1 MLATLNAAYGGVRG
15 QNQAVALD
23 FVRYTK
29 ESVRIADV
37 IGDAALSVGM
47 RAVLAYG
54 HLYTGQL
61 REAERV
67 ADEAIRLVATDPHR
81 SPEFVGISPLMG
93 ARVSRLFAVGC
104 MRDPVTALR
113 EFPLVRQDATE
124 AGYPEQALWALMWET
139 ELKYALGDTDGIRAL
154 AQTAMR
160 LAENL
165 GVINEM
171 LAAVSRCDALACD
184 RDWRTLLD
192 IATDTLRG
200 IRPRSAGRLWEP
212 RVLALMG
219 NAELE
224 LGNLEPDR
232 AAAQESVTFMR
243 ESQALFNPHGYALLA
258 RAQLALTEPAADIA
272 HTLDEYE
279 ELLARTEFHVYAGEL
294 HELRARLAAR
304 EGQHP
309 KCTAALARAY
319 ACYTR
324 FNMTEQAA
332 RIEALQVS
340 GSSH

>member
-1 MLATLNAAYGGVRG
+1 MVRADWNARSRASTLWQSIG
-15 QNQAVALD
+15 QWQ
-23 FVRYTK
+23 
-29 ESVRIADV
+29 
-37 IGDAALSVGM
+37 
-47 RAVLAYG
+47 
-54 HLYTGQL
+54 H
-61 REAERV
+61 
-67 ADEAIRLVATDPHR
+67 
-81 SPEFVGISPLMG
+81 
-93 ARVSRLFAVGC
+93 
-104 MRDPVTALR
+104 
-113 EFPLVRQDATE
+113 
-124 AGYPEQALWALMWET
+124 
-139 ELKYALGDTDGIRAL
+139 ALGDTDGIRAL

-184 RDWRTLLD
+184 RDWHTLLD
-192 IATDTLRG
+192 TATDTLSG
-200 IRPRSAGRLWEP
+200 IRARSVGRLWEP
-212 RVLALMG
+212 RLLALMG

-224 LGNLEPDR
+224 LGNLEPGR

-309 KCTAALARAY
+309 QRAVALARAY

-324 FNMTEQAA
+324 FSMAEQAA